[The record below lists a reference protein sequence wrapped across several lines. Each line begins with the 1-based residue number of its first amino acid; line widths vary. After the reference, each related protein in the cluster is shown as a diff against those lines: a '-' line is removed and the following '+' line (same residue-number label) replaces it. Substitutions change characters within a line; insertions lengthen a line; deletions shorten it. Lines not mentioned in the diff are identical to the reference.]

1 MRNPT
6 IQLGALATA
15 SALIYILAFV
25 GRYSL
30 IEWWSVPQ
38 QTIAKISDH
47 DPLSAVTY
55 LLALSAL
62 FLIYALAIRIVQRNS
77 SAAMWRV
84 AIAGAIAFNAIL
96 LLLYPV
102 DAADIFDNIIH
113 GRMQAYYG
121 ANPFYQAAIEFQ
133 PDRFFDYA
141 AWHYYPSA
149 YGPGWEWIAAQVARV
164 AGDDIIANV
173 IAFKLVGVF
182 AYAATIALIVLTL
195 RQYARDRALYGA
207 LFFAWNPMVL
217 YATAGNGHNDAVM
230 VMFIALG
237 FYFHARKH
245 FTAAMIALTAGAL
258 IKFIPALLLP
268 IIVLAALKQL
278 RAWRARVIFLLST
291 VAACSFLVATAYAP
305 FWRGG
310 DVLGLARRSDLFTT
324 SLPALIQVTL
334 EPSVGESFSGQ
345 LAIGTALVLL
355 GAWIVRQMR
364 VVWQSRDVPCR
375 DVPWN
380 VSTWNVSTLP
390 HDAHLAYNPRAKQ
403 NKCGADRELPAK
415 RFANTRFEC
424 DLDQRG
430 QGSRKQITAP
440 RETQHIAAA
449 PEGRIRGR
457 DKKRTRCNCA
467 QQKNHTRAPRAQL
480 FQRGEDDNRQEQ
492 RRNEFDERA
501 GSQGN
506 HCGREMFARVKI
518 KSQRDKHHHDGVV
531 MPVAGGGV
539 QHHRVPGEEQ
549 RAVQRAIPRV
559 LPQRQHDEC
568 NCRRVREHAD
578 QLERDDVRD
587 NVVSRHTRDLRGNPL
602 PTGTIGGRVIVPRRV
617 IEKAIRLE
625 LDCRLIKWISAV
637 IRLHASVNDIVENIC
652 GVYRVEQQQNRVEC
666 DGARNCHAPHCR
678 ARVALN
684 DSNCER
690 VNEKQ
695 RAQREQVR
703 YGRQRIMVGDF
714 GNRLLRNRPP
724 FDQTVSPHKSE
735 YIDKRACR
743 GERAKLNCRITH
755 FARKCFVVPGLE
767 CAHEIVRTNSMRAV
781 KSKRDITEQIL
792 TIAPTRLAATP

>member
-380 VSTWNVSTLP
+380 VSTWNVST
-390 HDAHLAYNPRAKQ
+390 
-403 NKCGADRELPAK
+403 
-415 RFANTRFEC
+415 
-424 DLDQRG
+424 
-430 QGSRKQITAP
+430 
-440 RETQHIAAA
+440 
-449 PEGRIRGR
+449 
-457 DKKRTRCNCA
+457 
-467 QQKNHTRAPRAQL
+467 
-480 FQRGEDDNRQEQ
+480 
-492 RRNEFDERA
+492 RA
-501 GSQGN
+501 GASILVFYLLASCLWFQPWYTIWPLALVALLPEQTLT
-506 HCGREMFARVKI
+506 RSALVLSLVATWK
-518 KSQRDKHHHDGVV
+518 
-531 MPVAGGGV
+531 MPLFEFVL
-539 QHHRVPGEEQ
+539 VP
-549 RAVQRAIPRV
+549 AP
-559 LPQRQHDEC
+559 
-568 NCRRVREHAD
+568 
-578 QLERDDVRD
+578 
-587 NVVSRHTRDLRGNPL
+587 PL
-602 PTGTIGGRVIVPRRV
+602 PT
-617 IEKAIRLE
+617 
-625 LDCRLIKWISAV
+625 
-637 IRLHASVNDIVENIC
+637 
-652 GVYRVEQQQNRVEC
+652 
-666 DGARNCHAPHCR
+666 R
-678 ARVALN
+678 AW
-684 DSNCER
+684 
-690 VNEKQ
+690 
-695 RAQREQVR
+695 REW
-703 YGRQRIMVGDF
+703 
-714 GNRLLRNRPP
+714 
-724 FDQTVSPHKSE
+724 
-735 YIDKRACR
+735 
-743 GERAKLNCRITH
+743 RITPGVLGAAWT
-755 FARKCFVVPGLE
+755 FCVYPFVKM
-767 CAHEIVRTNSMRAV
+767 IVRRKNESRV
-781 KSKRDITEQIL
+781 
-792 TIAPTRLAATP
+792 TRHRETPQPGANQNAADTALVG